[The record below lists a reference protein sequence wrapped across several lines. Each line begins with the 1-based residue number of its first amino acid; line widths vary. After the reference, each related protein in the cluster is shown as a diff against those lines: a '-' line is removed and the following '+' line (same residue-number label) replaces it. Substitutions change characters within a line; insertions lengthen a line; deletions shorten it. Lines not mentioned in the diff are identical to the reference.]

1 MKLNDLLQTLLTVE
15 PSGFPFVSIYLNAE
29 SNENGRDD
37 YGIWLRNELAEQ
49 AENYAEDSPEA
60 QSFKADT
67 ERILNFLDNEVAP
80 SANGIA
86 IFASFGADEFFKTAQ
101 IEVPFPNNRLFTFD
115 RPHIF
120 PLARAIDQNPKY
132 AVLWADT
139 NKADIYVFGGENHI
153 NVEIETVAKVEAIQN
168 EITQGTK
175 VGGWSQAR
183 YQRHIANFHLQH
195 AKETVE
201 ELDKLVRDS
210 KIEHLILCGDERV
223 IMPTL
228 RPQLPK
234 ALEEKVVETLNL
246 SQYDSERK
254 IREATLE
261 VMQKQNAAGDEAAV
275 ERMYGA
281 AKAAAGLGTIGVEDT
296 LAALSNGQVEELLI
310 SANFGAIEYSQK
322 KVKRVL
328 RDYAPGDDN
337 SISDELPKVR
347 EPRQIADE
355 LIVRALNSAAK
366 IKFIEDES
374 LLKEAH
380 GVGAVL
386 RYNINATASS

>member
-1 MKLNDLLQTLLTVE
+1 MKLNDLMQQLIQVE
-15 PSGFPFVSIYLNAE
+15 PSGFPFLSIYLNAE
-29 SNENGRDD
+29 PNEQGRDAF
-37 YGIWLRNELAEQ
+37 GAWLKKEMTEQ
-49 AENYAEDSPEA
+49 GKEYEEESAEA
-60 QSFKADT
+60 QSFNADV
-67 ERILNFLDNEVAP
+67 ERVTNFLENDVEP

-86 IFASFGADEFFKTAQ
+86 IFACFGADEFFETAQ
-101 IEVPFPNNRLFTFD
+101 IEVPFPNNRFFAFD

-139 NKADIYVFGGENHI
+139 NKADIYIFGGQNHI
-153 NVEIETVAKVEAIQN
+153 NAEIETSAKVEEIQN
-168 EITQGTK
+168 EVTQGTK

-195 AKETVE
+195 AKETVD
-201 ELDKLVRDS
+201 ELDKLVRES
-210 KIEHLILCGDERV
+210 HIEHLILCGDERA
-223 IMPTL
+223 IMPIL

-234 ALEEKVVETLNL
+234 ELEDKVIETLNL
-246 SQYDSERK
+246 TQYDSEEK
-254 IREATLE
+254 IRQATLE
-261 VMQKQNAAGDEAAV
+261 VMQNQNRAGDEAAV
-275 ERMYGA
+275 ERMFGA

-310 SANFGAIEYSQK
+310 ASNFGAIEYSQK

-337 SISDELPKVR
+337 STSDDLPTVR

-355 LIVRALNSAAK
+355 LLVRAMNSAAK

-386 RYNINATASS
+386 RYNINTTANG